1 MTEPAPGT
9 VNTDEN
15 PTADAGA
22 DETST
27 LVAAT
32 APPLDPGRLDELEEA
47 LRDVVD
53 PELGINVVDLGLV
66 YGISKVDETVTV
78 DMTLTSAACPL
89 TDVIE
94 EQAKGALVRS
104 GLCDELRINWVWMPP
119 WGPDKITDDGREQLR
134 ALGFTV

>member
-32 APPLDPGRLDELEEA
+32 APPLDPGRSTNSRKRCA
-47 LRDVVD
+47 TSST
-53 PELGINVVDLGLV
+53 PSSASTSS
-66 YGISKVDETVTV
+66 ISVSSTG
-78 DMTLTSAACPL
+78 SP
-89 TDVIE
+89 
-94 EQAKGALVRS
+94 RS
-104 GLCDELRINWVWMPP
+104 TRP
-119 WGPDKITDDGREQLR
+119 
-134 ALGFTV
+134 